1 MGTLEM
7 PVPVGDVFIIL
18 GLAFEAAIGGT
29 TGKLLEVNSQAILK
43 IRANLAASQVQ
54 HLESLVCT

>member
-1 MGTLEM
+1 M
-7 PVPVGDVFIIL
+7 IL
-18 GLAFEAAIGGT
+18 GLFFGAAIGGT

-54 HLESLVCT
+54 HLHFLGTLG